1 VAKSLRDRIDL
12 TGVVLLGFFLSGASG
27 LMYELVWVRMLGLIF
42 GHTVHAITT
51 VLVVFMGG
59 LALGSYVC
67 GRRSDQVRHLLR
79 TYAWLEIGIGA
90 YALLTPGLIDA
101 IRIVYLSYARRFDP
115 SFEVLTLIQFALS
128 VTVLLV
134 PTALMGATFPV
145 LTRFVTREPAAVGRR
160 VGALY
165 AWNTFGAVA
174 GTYLVGFH
182 LLPAFGMRSTLFAT
196 AVLNGAIGVMIL
208 LAVRV
213 WPETHAPVSHP
224 EEKRLTQSKAS
235 TLAPAAR
242 PIARLMLGIAL
253 SGAVA
258 MIYELAWTRALTLV
272 IGSSTYAF
280 TATLLSFLIGIAGG
294 SAWASRRASRRPAT
308 LALFAGLQIAAGLF
322 SLVVFALIDHL
333 PDVFLLGFRFS
344 HAPGFIFVL
353 QITLSIVVMILP
365 TFCLGATFPC
375 VSQLVSTRLS
385 RIGLDVSRVYASN
398 TAGAI
403 LGSFTGG
410 FLLIPL
416 LGVQGTIRAAVVAN
430 LLAGLI
436 LFTDGAAGRRMKM
449 GAAAAIVGGMV
460 ALGAVPNWNLAVMS
474 SGVSTYAHYYAE
486 GGASWRRLI
495 GDRLLFY
502 RDGISSTV
510 TVHEGPEGRTLRVN
524 GKTEAG
530 TGADMTTQLLIGHIP
545 ALLHPDPKAALVIGL
560 GSGVTVG
567 AVTQHEL
574 DAIDVVEIE
583 PAVIKASAFFVE
595 ENSHALADPRVQTT
609 VADGRNFLF
618 TTPDRYDLIV
628 SEPSNPWIGGIATL
642 FTVEFLEQARARLTS
657 DGVMAQWVQ
666 GYAMAPEDLQ
676 MIAATFQT
684 VFPHASLW
692 MPLPGDFLLVGTF
705 GPQLVDLGRIRDRLT
720 RSAGLRQD
728 FARSG
733 LATAEAIFKVFALDE
748 QDLVRLGK
756 GATLNTDDL
765 LPLEFSAPRNL
776 YRDTLT
782 LNHRLL
788 QRVKQSRLPVL
799 IE

>member
-1 VAKSLRDRIDL
+1 MRKLLGNRIDL
-12 TGVVLLGFFLSGASG
+12 AGIVFLAFFLSGAAG

-59 LALGSYVC
+59 LALGSYLC
-67 GRRSDQVRHLLR
+67 GRRIDRVRHLLR
-79 TYAWLEIGIGA
+79 TYAWLEIGIGV
-90 YALLTPGLIDA
+90 YAILTPGLIDA
-101 IRIVYLSYARRFDP
+101 IRVGYLSYARRFEP
-115 SFEVLTLIQFALS
+115 SFDVLTLIQFGLAA
-128 VTVLLV
+128 TVLLV

-145 LTRFVTREPAAVGRR
+145 LTRFVTRDPAAVGRR

-165 AWNTFGAVA
+165 AWNTFGAVV

-182 LLPAFGMRSTLFAT
+182 LLPAFGMRATLFGT
-196 AVLNGAIGVMIL
+196 ALLSLAIGVMMFV
-208 LAVRV
+208 AARR
-213 WPETHAPVSHP
+213 WADMPSPEAHK
-224 EEKRLTQSKAS
+224 EEKRP
-235 TLAPAAR
+235 APPSRSAIIPVPR
-242 PIARLMLGIAL
+242 QIALLMPGIAL

-280 TATLLSFLIGIAGG
+280 TATLLSFLVGIAAG

-308 LALFAGLQIAAGLF
+308 LALFAGLQIGAGL
-322 SLVVFALIDHL
+322 SALVVFVLIDRL

-344 HAPGFIFVL
+344 HLPGFIFVL
-353 QITLSIVVMILP
+353 QITLSVAVMVLP
-365 TFCLGATFPC
+365 TFCLGAAFPC
-375 VSQLVSTRLS
+375 VSQLVSARLS
-385 RIGLDVSRVYASN
+385 HIGLDVSRVYASN

-403 LGSFTGG
+403 LGSFAGG

-416 LGVQGTIRAAVVAN
+416 LGVQGTIRAAVAAN

-436 LFTDGAAGRRMKM
+436 LFTDGAVGRRMRM
-449 GAAAAIVGGMV
+449 GAGAAIVGGIV
-460 ALGAVPNWNLAVMS
+460 ALVIVPAWNLTVMS
-474 SGVSTYAHYYAE
+474 SGVSTYATYYAE

-495 GDRLLFY
+495 DDRLLFY

-530 TGADMTTQLLIGHIP
+530 TGVDMTTQLLIGHIP

-583 PAVIKASAFFVE
+583 PAVIEASAFFVE
-595 ENSHALADPRVQTT
+595 ENSHALSDPRVRTT

-692 MPLPGDFLLVGTF
+692 MLLPGDFLLVGTF
-705 GPQLVDLGRIRDRLT
+705 GPQVVDLGRIRDRLT
-720 RSAGLRQD
+720 RGAGLGQD

-733 LATAEAIFKVFALDE
+733 LATPEAIFNLFALNE
-748 QDLVRLGK
+748 HDLVRLGK

-776 YRDTLT
+776 YRDTMT
-782 LNHRLL
+782 LNYNLV
-788 QRVKQSRLPVL
+788 QRMKRSPSPALSN
-799 IE
+799 

>member
-1 VAKSLRDRIDL
+1 MAKSLRNRIDL
-12 TGVVLLGFFLSGASG
+12 AALVLLAFFLSGASG

-59 LALGSYVC
+59 LALGSYLC
-67 GRRSDQVRHLLR
+67 GRRIDQVRHLLR
-79 TYAWLEIGIGA
+79 TYAWLEIGVGA
-90 YALLTPGLIDA
+90 YAILTPGLIDA

-145 LTRFVTREPAAVGRR
+145 LTRFVTRDPASVGRR

-165 AWNTFGAVA
+165 AWNTFGAVV

-182 LLPAFGMRSTLFAT
+182 LLPAFGMRATLFGT
-196 AVLNGAIGVMIL
+196 ALLNVAIGAMIFFAARL
-208 LAVRV
+208 WSEMPR
-213 WPETHAPVSHP
+213 TDAPTD
-224 EEKRLTQSKAS
+224 EKR
-235 TLAPAAR
+235 PAR
-242 PIARLMLGIAL
+242 PSPSVVIPAPRQVSLLMLGISL

-258 MIYELAWTRALTLV
+258 MIYEIAWTRALTLV

-294 SAWASRRASRRPAT
+294 SAWVSRRASRRPAT
-308 LALFAGLQIAAGLF
+308 PAWFAGLQIAAGLL
-322 SLVVFALIDHL
+322 SLIVFALIDHL

-403 LGSFTGG
+403 LGSFAGG
-410 FLLIPL
+410 FLLVPL
-416 LGVQGTIRAAVVAN
+416 LGVQGTIRAAVAAN
-430 LLAGLI
+430 LVAGLI
-436 LFTDGAAGRRMKM
+436 LFTDGAAGGRLKL

-495 GDRLLFY
+495 EDRLLFY

-524 GKTEAG
+524 GKTEAS
-530 TGADMTTQLLIGHIP
+530 TGADMVTQLLIGHIP
-545 ALLHPDPKAALVIGL
+545 ALLHRDPKAALVIGL

-583 PAVIKASAFFVE
+583 PAVIEASAFFVE
-595 ENSHALADPRVQTT
+595 ENSHALSDPRVRTT

-692 MPLPGDFLLVGTF
+692 TPLPGDFLLVGTL
-705 GPQLVDLGRIRDRLT
+705 GPQIVDLGRIRDRLT
-720 RSAGLRQD
+720 SRTGLRQD
-728 FARSG
+728 FTRSG
-733 LATAEAIFKVFALDE
+733 LPTAEAIFKVFALNE
-748 QDLVRLGK
+748 HDLVRLGK

-776 YRDTLT
+776 YRDTMT
-782 LNHRLL
+782 LNYNLL
-788 QRVKQSRLPVL
+788 QRMKRSRSPALSN
-799 IE
+799 

>member
-1 VAKSLRDRIDL
+1 MAKSLRNRIDL
-12 TGVVLLGFFLSGASG
+12 AALVLLAFFLSGASG

-59 LALGSYVC
+59 LALGSYLC
-67 GRRSDQVRHLLR
+67 GRRIDRVRHLLR
-79 TYAWLEIGIGA
+79 TYAWLEIGVGA

-145 LTRFVTREPAAVGRR
+145 LTRFVTRDPASVGRR

-165 AWNTFGAVA
+165 AWNTFGAVI

-196 AVLNGAIGVMIL
+196 AVLNGAIGVMML
-208 LAVRV
+208 VAVRA
-213 WPETHAPVSHP
+213 WPETSASASDKQKPLA
-224 EEKRLTQSKAS
+224 RSKAS
-235 TLAPAAR
+235 ALVPTGR
-242 PIARLMLGIAL
+242 PIALLMLGIAL

-280 TATLLSFLIGIAGG
+280 TATLLSFLVGIAGG

-308 LALFAGLQIAAGLF
+308 LALFAGLQIAAGLL

-344 HAPGFIFVL
+344 HASGFIFVL
-353 QITLSIVVMILP
+353 QITLSIVVMMLP

-403 LGSFTGG
+403 LGSFAGG

-416 LGVQGTIRAAVVAN
+416 LGVQGTIRAAVAAN

-436 LFTDGAAGRRMKM
+436 LFTDGAAGRRLKM

-530 TGADMTTQLLIGHIP
+530 TGVDMTTQLLIGHIP
-545 ALLHPDPKAALVIGL
+545 ALLHRDPKAALVIGL

-583 PAVIKASAFFVE
+583 PAVIEASAFFVE
-595 ENSHALADPRVQTT
+595 ENSHALSDPRVRTT

-692 MPLPGDFLLVGTF
+692 MPLPGDFLLVGTL
-705 GPQLVDLGRIRDRLT
+705 GPQIVDLGRIRDRLT
-720 RSAGLRQD
+720 SGAGLRQD

-733 LATAEAIFKVFALDE
+733 LATAEAIFKVFALNE

-776 YRDTLT
+776 YRDTMT

-788 QRVKQSRLPVL
+788 QRVKQSRVPVL